1 MMPAW
6 SANVT
11 CGTAAVCCTQ
21 HNNARREYHSS
32 NPIIGGLR
40 EHRSERGYV
49 MGKKFSREFALGLD
63 DRRGY
68 PLLICPNE
76 SAVATGRLRPG
87 AAGVYFVRD
96 DQRRSLVLSA
106 YSACKSDRA
115 KTTPRWLGFSCD
127 LRDHAVV
134 GYCVAASF
142 VPGGSGTGGHLVPR
156 GDCRLR
162 SGCSGDRLGCLWP
175 ESTQCAPCD
184 FGAHRHAARVGDL
197 SAGTFDLAKNSC
209 PRGMAPARAMG
220 NVRPARRFH
229 VHQGANR
236 LRVFASRHRG
246 VSMARRETE

>member
-1 MMPAW
+1 MMPAC
-6 SANVT
+6 SANVI

-21 HNNARREYHSS
+21 HNNARREYHSG

-40 EHRSERGYV
+40 EHRSEGGYV

-106 YSACKSDRA
+106 YPACKSDCA
-115 KTTPRWLGFSCD
+115 KTTPGWLGFGRD
-127 LRDHAVV
+127 LRNYAVV
-134 GYCVAASF
+134 GYCMAASF

-156 GDCRLR
+156 GECCLR
-162 SGCSGDRLGCLWP
+162 SSRSLDRLKCLRL
-175 ESTQCAPCD
+175 ESAECAPCD
-184 FGAHRHAARVGDL
+184 FGTHRH
-197 SAGTFDLAKNSC
+197 
-209 PRGMAPARAMG
+209 
-220 NVRPARRFH
+220 
-229 VHQGANR
+229 
-236 LRVFASRHRG
+236 
-246 VSMARRETE
+246 